1 MLTWVQKYS
10 SPLLVALVVLL
21 AALWVHDHTKQ
32 AVERAL
38 VQQYADS
45 VTVQSKR
52 DSVSAAARD
61 SVSRATIAQKAADEA
76 AARTF
81 ASVAHTAMHAA
92 IDSLQSAK
100 SSSDSIVIYK
110 VALNKATVVIEQQQ
124 NAITAANAQVVTLQ
138 AQVLDRDQQIVGL
151 RSSNAALVEKLKK
164 ANKQGFF
171 SGTTFQI
178 VKTVLA
184 VKGAYDVFRGH

>member
-10 SPLLVALVVLL
+10 SPLLVALAVLL

-61 SVSRATIAQKAADEA
+61 SVFQATIAQKAADEA
-76 AARTF
+76 AARIF
-81 ASVAHTAMHAA
+81 ANAAHTAMHAA

-100 SSSDSIVIYK
+100 SAPDSIVLYQR
-110 VALNKATVVIEQQQ
+110 ALDHSQQQ
-124 NAITAANAQVVTLQ
+124 VLSLQDALAAAHGTIVVQ
-138 AQVLDRDQQIVGL
+138 AQALQDRDQQIAGL
-151 RSSNAALVEKLKK
+151 RSSNAALIDKLKK
-164 ANKQGFF
+164 ASKTGFF

-184 VKGAYDVFRGH
+184 AKGAYDVFKGH